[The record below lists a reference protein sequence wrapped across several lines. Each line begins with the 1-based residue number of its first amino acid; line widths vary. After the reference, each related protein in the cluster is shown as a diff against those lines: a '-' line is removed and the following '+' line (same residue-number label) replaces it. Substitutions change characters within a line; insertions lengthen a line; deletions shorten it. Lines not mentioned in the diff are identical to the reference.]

1 MIQCTSTT
9 VGSHIRVLPE
19 PLIRNARIWVK
30 IGRTIRCMP
39 IEFSQ
44 EFIFGRQMVGNSYT
58 YKLET
63 LRSEAERIQDYCT
76 VVQNRRDSMYTYIR
90 SGTCTQSIVWELRTS
105 PRNVLLQIAVL
116 VVQNRRELHGPQ
128 EMYCCTSPIDSVP
141 DFA

>member
-1 MIQCTSTT
+1 
-9 VGSHIRVLPE
+9 
-19 PLIRNARIWVK
+19 
-30 IGRTIRCMP
+30 
-39 IEFSQ
+39 
-44 EFIFGRQMVGNSYT
+44 
-58 YKLET
+58 
-63 LRSEAERIQDYCT
+63 
-76 VVQNRRDSMYTYIR
+76 MYTYIR

>member
-1 MIQCTSTT
+1 MTT
-9 VGSHIRVLPE
+9 RPSRIPYIYVL
-19 PLIRNARIWVK
+19 K
-30 IGRTIRCMP
+30 GMDSDT
-39 IEFSQ
+39 
-44 EFIFGRQMVGNSYT
+44 
-58 YKLET
+58 
-63 LRSEAERIQDYCT
+63 RSEAPQTGCQNAWEHAEDLAGRCMRSARAVGDSDCSRPRLTYCT